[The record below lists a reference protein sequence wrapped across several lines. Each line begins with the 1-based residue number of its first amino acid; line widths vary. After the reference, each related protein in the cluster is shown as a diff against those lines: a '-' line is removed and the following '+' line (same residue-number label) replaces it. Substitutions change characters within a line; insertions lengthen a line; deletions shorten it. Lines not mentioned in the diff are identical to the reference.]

1 MSTAQTYR
9 LHEKIVLQC
18 EDRIMSFQALRLLH
32 GLLFVLDELSGRN
45 GMLLVQL
52 AQRPHDIAA
61 NTIAS
66 AVGPR
71 GARDHRGLRQAMAE
85 LQATGLTTVLQLDPT
100 GRVLTFEFTAPFA
113 KLSMPYKKDRF
124 AILAT
129 DRIAEC
135 GNVQDILFYTR
146 AAMLERA
153 NHPVFEIPQLKG
165 AAPHHDWRSSSRLW
179 LASAERSSR
188 LLGHSYLV
196 LPQTQPFSSA
206 IIGVRVK
213 ITHANTDWTPG
224 KLYAIKG
231 SAQPYAIVGGL
242 RRCLTH
248 AECNRRGM
256 WSRVDGP

>member
-1 MSTAQTYR
+1 MATAQTYR
-9 LHEKIVLQC
+9 LHEKIVLLC
-18 EDRIMSFQALRLLH
+18 EDRIMSFRALRLLH

-71 GARDHRGLRQAMAE
+71 GARDHRGLRQAMSE
-85 LQATGLTTVLQLDPT
+85 LQAIGLTSVLQLDPT
-100 GRVLTFEFTAPFA
+100 GRVLTFAFTAPFA
-113 KLSMPYKKDRF
+113 KLSTPYKKDRF
-124 AILAT
+124 AILDT
-129 DRIAEC
+129 DRITEC
-135 GNVQDILFYTR
+135 GSVQDILFYTR

-153 NHPVFEIPQLKG
+153 DYPVFEIPRLTG
-165 AAPHHDWRSSSRLW
+165 AAPRHDWRSSSRLW
-179 LASAERSSR
+179 LASAERFGR

-206 IIGVRVK
+206 ILGVRVK
-213 ITHANTDWTPG
+213 ISHANTSWTPG
-224 KLYAIKG
+224 KLYVIKG
-231 SAQPYAIVGGL
+231 SAQPYAIVGGR

-248 AECNRRGM
+248 AECETRRM
-256 WSRVDGP
+256 WSQVDGP